1 MVTKTPHVH
10 AGNSASTKVPHPH
23 AELIKQWADGATIQF
38 YNTYKQEWVDCAGYQ
53 PMWDAGVKYR
63 VKPEPKPDLHFSV
76 RVSPCKH
83 GGGTPQFH
91 LWNCLRVCSDSNLML
106 VFDGETGKLKDAQVL
121 AQE

>member
-1 MVTKTPHVH
+1 MATKIPHVH
-10 AGNSASTKVPHPH
+10 AGNSASTKVPRPH
-23 AELIKQWADGATIQF
+23 AELIKQWADGAEIQW
-38 YNTYKQEWVDCAGYQ
+38 YNNVAEQWESCGSHS
-53 PMWDAGVKYR
+53 PCWDKTTKYR

-106 VFDGETGKLKDAQVL
+106 VFDGETGKLKDCQVL
-121 AQE
+121 AKE